1 VIWFLQRYNQSIVLV
16 FSTTVILIQGVFQ
29 VKRKQFA
36 IIGLGR
42 FGSNLAK
49 ELMEQGYEVLGV
61 DKNEEIVNDLSDQL
75 THTVVADSTD
85 EDVLRSLGV
94 RNLDCVIVSIGD
106 NIQANIM
113 TTIILKELEVKMI
126 VAKAMT
132 DLHARVLE
140 KIGVNRIIHPERD
153 MAIRVAHQLVSPNL
167 LDYIELSRDYT
178 IAEISVPERL
188 SGMTL
193 KQLDPRAK
201 YGCSV
206 VAINKAGGVIIA
218 PNASD
223 TVYEHD
229 IMVIIGKNEQI
240 ESFESEVVDI

>member
-1 VIWFLQRYNQSIVLV
+1 M
-16 FSTTVILIQGVFQ
+16 
-29 VKRKQFA
+29 KRSQFA

-49 ELMEQGYEVLGV
+49 ELMKQGYEVLGI
-61 DKNEEIVNDLSDQL
+61 DKNEDIISEMNDQL
-75 THTVVADSTD
+75 THAVVADTTD

-94 RNLDCVIVSIGD
+94 RNMDCVIVSIGD
-106 NIQANIM
+106 DIQASIM
-113 TTIILKELEVKMI
+113 TTIILKDLEVKMV

-140 KIGVNRIIHPERD
+140 KIGAERIIHPERD

-167 LDYIELSRDYT
+167 LDYLELSRDYT
-178 IAEISVPERL
+178 IAEISVPRHL

-193 KQLDPRAK
+193 KDLDPRAK

-206 VAINKAGGVIIA
+206 VAINKVGGVIIA
-218 PNASD
+218 PNADD
-223 TVYEHD
+223 TIFEDD

-240 ESFESEVVDI
+240 ESFEAEVVNG